1 MDKEI
6 KNNAQRYVGKL
17 IKLLESRT
25 EQPRKLLDI
34 TDVLSQ
40 VSLKLDSESNPEV
53 LVNKLVNYIRSVAI
67 AGRINFSKEEE
78 ALVIELGTIGQKAGI
93 NGQYMAD
100 FSDKSQFYDI
110 FDKIKMPRR

>member
-6 KNNAQRYVGKL
+6 KNNAQRYIGEL

-25 EQPRKLLDI
+25 EQPSKLLDI

-40 VSLKLDSESNPEV
+40 VSLKLDSESHPEV
-53 LVNKLVNYIRSVAI
+53 LVNKLVNYIRSAAI

-78 ALVIELGTIGQKAGI
+78 SLIIKLGIIGQKAGI

-100 FSDKSQFYDI
+100 FSDKSQFYSI
-110 FDKIKMPRR
+110 FDTNKMPRR